1 MTRTTTAVVAAIL
14 TALGGAAAAQSPAP
28 SAVMLESGGTVLNVT
43 AEGRAQRQPDLVTF
57 NAGVVTQARTAAEAL
72 SANAERMD
80 AVTAALKR
88 AGVAEKDLQTATLSI
103 QPQYFY
109 PQPERRPDGS
119 TSPAAPQPPS
129 IIGYEAR
136 NTVTAKVRQ
145 VAGVGRIIDAL
156 AQAGA
161 NQVDGPYFTVEN
173 PEPATDEARAQAM
186 AVARK
191 RAELYARA
199 AGLRVTRI
207 LTITEGGG
215 YYPVTREI
223 IVTGGMAA
231 APSPAPPPPPSS
243 VQAGEITLG
252 ANLSVQFL
260 LER

>member
-1 MTRTTTAVVAAIL
+1 MIRTTTAVLAATL
-14 TALGGAAAAQSPAP
+14 VGFGGAAAAQSPAP
-28 SAVMLESGGTVLNVT
+28 SAVMLENGGTVLNVT

-57 NAGVVTQARTAAEAL
+57 NAGVVTQAKTAAEAL

-88 AGVAEKDLQTATLSI
+88 AGVEGRDLQTATLSV
-103 QPQYFY
+103 QPQYY
-109 PQPERRPDGS
+109 YPPQPQPTADGQV
-119 TSPAAPQPPS
+119 PPPQPPR

-136 NTVTAKVRQ
+136 NTVTAKLRQ
-145 VAGVGRIIDAL
+145 VSNVGRIIDAL

-173 PEPATDEARAQAM
+173 PEPANDEARAQAM
-186 AVARK
+186 ATARK

-215 YYPVTREI
+215 YFPVMRDI
-223 IVTGGMAA
+223 VVTGSMAA
-231 APSPAPPPPPSS
+231 AAPPPPPPPSP
-243 VQAGEITLG
+243 VQSGEVTLG